1 MNDGRGNILYHFWPN
16 VVMTWRFEINQFVY
30 YCPKFTT
37 ICWCNKHTIPN
48 RHRTILFKVAQV
60 KTAIIIIFYKFIMNK
75 ILIDRGKILVK
86 PIANILT
93 ISHSTSIDN

>member
-1 MNDGRGNILYHFWPN
+1 MNDGRGNILYQFWPN
-16 VVMTWRFEINQFVY
+16 VVMTWRFGINKFVN

-37 ICWCNKHTIPN
+37 ICWCIAKHTIPN

-60 KTAIIIIFYKFIMNK
+60 KTTVIIIFHKFIMNM
-75 ILIDRGKILVK
+75 IDRLKILVK